1 MGGMKTLRIFC
12 CVGFLLASTVR
23 ADVVTT
29 SDGSRLVGKVVRL
42 HDGRLV
48 LETSIA
54 GTIELDA
61 LQITGM
67 EIEGNVNLEF
77 ESGDRLVGTVGTT
90 TKDNASLVKTAI
102 GEIEV
107 ETGKVKSI
115 WPEGEDS
122 PEVVIVRKQAEEAR
136 AAYEKEMDERIAAL
150 TPKWSAALEAGILFT
165 DGNTDRLEARG
176 RFDLKRKTDE
186 DLLHFYLA
194 AEFGEQNDVRT
205 ENEYKGGIRYDRDL
219 TERLSW
225 FTRLELEFDEFEDLD
240 LRATAATGFGYW
252 LIKQDDHELKP
263 RLGLGYRH
271 ESFDDG
277 TSRDDAILEMG
288 FDYRLDILT
297 WAQFTHSTTWNP
309 AWEDFADYRLY
320 LDTAMLVPLKDDR
333 FSLKFGIRNEYNSR
347 PVQGNERLDNTYYA
361 NLVFKFIDQK

>member
-1 MGGMKTLRIFC
+1 MGT
-12 CVGFLLASTVR
+12 AR

-29 SDGSRLVGKVVRL
+29 ADGSRLVGKVVRL

-77 ESGDRLVGTVGTT
+77 ESGDRLVGTVGITP
-90 TKDNASLVKTAI
+90 KENASMIKTAI

-107 ETGKVKSI
+107 DTDKVTSI
-115 WPEGEDS
+115 WPQGEES
-122 PEVVIVRKQAEEAR
+122 PEVIMVRKQAEDAR

-150 TPKWSAALEAGILFT
+150 TPKWSAALEAGILAT
-165 DGNTDRLEARG
+165 EGNTDRLEARG

-194 AEFGEQNDVRT
+194 ADFGEQFDVRT
-205 ENEYKGGIRYDRDL
+205 ENEYRGGIRYDLDV

-225 FTRLELEFDEFEDLD
+225 FARTELEFDEFEDLD
-240 LRATAATGFGYW
+240 LRVTAATGLGYW
-252 LIKQDDHELKP
+252 LIKEEGHELKP
-263 RLGLGYRH
+263 RAGLGYRH

-277 TSRDDAILEMG
+277 NSRDDAIIELG
-288 FDYRLDILT
+288 FDYRLDIAT
-297 WAQFTHSTTWNP
+297 WAQFTHTTTWNP
-309 AWEDFADYRLY
+309 AWDDFADYRLF
-320 LDTAMLVPLKDDR
+320 LDTAMLVPLKDER

-347 PVQGNERLDNTYYA
+347 PVQGNDRLDNTYYA
-361 NLVFKFIDQK
+361 NLVFKFLDS